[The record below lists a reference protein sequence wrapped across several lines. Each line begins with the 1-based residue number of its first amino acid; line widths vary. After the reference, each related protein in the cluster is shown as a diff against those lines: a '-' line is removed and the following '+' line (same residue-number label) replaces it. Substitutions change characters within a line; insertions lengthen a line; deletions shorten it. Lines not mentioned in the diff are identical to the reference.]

1 MKQNTNLKDF
11 FESAYA
17 KGIFN
22 TITGQVPKIKFSIKN
37 KSIVSIMSDNSDT
50 IRGKIELKDN
60 TIDLP
65 DSSFIIQDLPNLISF
80 MKTIKNP
87 IISLEVENRMHIPLY
102 LKIED
107 ELENT
112 LAKFVLAKESIVKN
126 VTFPENFN
134 TKLDMVMTSDVIKK
148 VIKKGSSIKSEF
160 VYMVIEKKKLYF
172 IFSKDYK
179 KLNNSIAVEVGDV
192 ETLEEMVIK
201 FSSKELLNLLTL
213 FDDEFNI
220 SILTVNNI
228 LYLYKN
234 DVSYNKQFIIA
245 PKK

>member
-1 MKQNTNLKDF
+1 
-11 FESAYA
+11 
-17 KGIFN
+17 
-22 TITGQVPKIKFSIKN
+22 
-37 KSIVSIMSDNSDT
+37 
-50 IRGKIELKDN
+50 
-60 TIDLP
+60 
-65 DSSFIIQDLPNLISF
+65 